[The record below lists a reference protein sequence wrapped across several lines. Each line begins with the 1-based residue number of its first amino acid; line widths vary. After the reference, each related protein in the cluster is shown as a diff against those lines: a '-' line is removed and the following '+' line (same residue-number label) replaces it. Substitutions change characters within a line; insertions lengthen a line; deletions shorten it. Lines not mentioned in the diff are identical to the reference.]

1 MAAGRNAPQPADGL
15 AVDHASLEQA
25 ALWYATLRAETVGDA
40 ERRAWQAWLAQ
51 SPLHARAWAHIEAVG
66 RRFEPLRAG
75 GADAALAGASAARR
89 IAVGRRRVIGGG
101 IAGLGALLL
110 AGREWPL
117 PAGIAAVGAAWR
129 TGIGEQR
136 EIVLDDGS
144 RVWLNTGSALDAEFA
159 ADRRRLLLHAGEI
172 LVETAA
178 DRFRRPFWV
187 DTADGRMQALGTRFA
202 VCLSAGR
209 TRLDVFDGAV
219 RVRNQAGAVLQ
230 VRAGEHTVFDA
241 DGLGR
246 VDAADPAREA
256 WSRGLVVADGITL
269 AELVAEL
276 ARYRRGHLG
285 VAPAVAGLKVVG
297 VFPAQ
302 DPERALAMLE
312 AALPLRVQRTLPWWV
327 SLEPR

>member
-25 ALWYATLRAETVGDA
+25 ALWYATLRAETAGDA

-51 SPLHARAWAHIEAVG
+51 SPLHARAWAHI
-66 RRFEPLRAG
+66 
-75 GADAALAGASAARR
+75 
-89 IAVGRRRVIGGG
+89 
-101 IAGLGALLL
+101 AGLGALLL

-117 PAGIAAVGAAWR
+117 PAGIAAIGAAWR
-129 TGIGEQR
+129 TGTGEQR

-209 TRLDVFDGAV
+209 TRLDVFDGV
-219 RVRNQAGAVLQ
+219 VLVRNQAGAVLQ
-230 VRAGEHTVFDA
+230 VPAGRGAVFDA
-241 DGLGR
+241 ASLGR
-246 VDAADPAREA
+246 LAAADPAREA

-269 AELVAEL
+269 AELAAEL

-302 DPERALAMLE
+302 QPDRALAMLE

>member
-75 GADAALAGASAARR
+75 GADAALAGAP
-89 IAVGRRRVIGGG
+89 GGADG
-101 IAGLGALLL
+101 GDA
-110 AGREWPL
+110 
-117 PAGIAAVGAAWR
+117 
-129 TGIGEQR
+129 GEQR